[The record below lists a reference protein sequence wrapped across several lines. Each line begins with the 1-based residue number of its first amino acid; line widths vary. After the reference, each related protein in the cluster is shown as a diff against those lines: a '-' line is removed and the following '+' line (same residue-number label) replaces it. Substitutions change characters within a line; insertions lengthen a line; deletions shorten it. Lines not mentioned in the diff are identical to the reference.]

1 MSEIGNVVIAGAGPV
16 GLVCALALAKQG
28 IDVTV
33 LEMEADLIL
42 DQRAGSIQPTT
53 VEMLNALGLSDEFI
67 ERGLVAPTYH
77 FRDRETGKIV
87 AEFDYGV
94 LKEETP
100 YPFVLQYEQYKV
112 TRDIHAKH
120 GDRDFKVL
128 FSRRVAAVG
137 QTADQV
143 TVTTEGP
150 HGIETFSCAYLIGA
164 DGSHSVVRKS
174 QNIAFEGFT
183 YPERFVKIATFY
195 DFEEAFPDL
204 CPRTYFSDPLEWCN
218 LFKVKGERPDG
229 IWRTVFPSRQG
240 ETDEEALSPDGL
252 EARMQR
258 FFPRKD
264 RYEIDNCA
272 IYSVSQRVASTFVR
286 GRVVLAGDAAHVNNP
301 IGGLG
306 LNSGIHDAMNLCEKL
321 GRVLRRDA
329 PNSLLGQYDRQRR
342 KAALD
347 FVQEQTIRNKKLLE
361 EQNPEVRRK
370 NFDDLRRTAETPDLA
385 RAFLRRSA
393 LFESLKAT
401 AGIE

>member
-1 MSEIGNVVIAGAGPV
+1 MSNPDGVVIAGSGPV

-33 LEMEADLIL
+33 LEMEDDLIL

-53 VEMLNALGLSDEFI
+53 VEMLETLGLADEFI
-67 ERGLVAPTYH
+67 ARGLVVPTYH
-77 FRDRETGKIV
+77 FRDRETGKVV
-87 AEFDYGV
+87 AEFDYAV
-94 LKEETP
+94 LSEETR

-128 FSRRVAAVG
+128 FSRRVTAVE
-137 QTADQV
+137 QDSDRV
-143 TVTTEGP
+143 TVTAEGP
-150 HGIETFSCAYLIGA
+150 CGIEQFVGAYLIGA

-174 QNIAFEGFT
+174 QGIAFEGFT

-218 LFKVKGERPDG
+218 LFKVKGEHPRG

-240 ETDEEALSPDGL
+240 ETEEEVLSPAGL

-258 FFPRKD
+258 FFPRTEK
-264 RYEIDNCA
+264 YEIDNCA
-272 IYSVSQRVASTFVR
+272 IYSVSQRVAATFAH
-286 GRVVLAGDAAHVNNP
+286 GRVLLAGDAAHVNNP

-321 GRVLRRDA
+321 GRVVRGEALA
-329 PNSLLGQYDRQRR
+329 SLLDQYDRQRR

-361 EQNPEVRRK
+361 ERDPDVRRK
-370 NFDDLRRTAETPDLA
+370 NFDNLRRTAETPALA

-401 AGIE
+401 AQVE

>member
-1 MSEIGNVVIAGAGPV
+1 MSRTGNVVIAGAGPV

-28 IDVTV
+28 IDVTL

-53 VEMLNALGLSDEFI
+53 IEMLNELGLADEFI

-77 FRDRETGKIV
+77 FRDRETGGVV

-112 TRDIHAKH
+112 TRDIYAKH
-120 GDRDFKVL
+120 GERDFKVF
-128 FSRRVAAVG
+128 FSRRVVG
-137 QTADQV
+137 VDQDDGQV
-143 TVTTEGP
+143 TVTAEGP
-150 HGIETFSCAYLIGA
+150 FGTEQFTCAYLIGA

-174 QNIAFEGFT
+174 QGIAFEGFT
-183 YPERFVKIATFY
+183 YPERFVKIASFY

-218 LFKVKGERPDG
+218 LFKVKGERPQG

-240 ETDEEALSPDGL
+240 ESEEEALSPQGV

-258 FFPRKD
+258 FFPKQGKYD
-264 RYEIDNCA
+264 IDNCA
-272 IYSVSQRVASTFVR
+272 IYSVSQRVAGTFVH
-286 GRVVLAGDAAHVNNP
+286 GRILLAGDAAHVNNP

-321 GRVLRRDA
+321 GRVMRGEA
-329 PNSLLGQYDRQRR
+329 PQKLLDQYDRQRR
-342 KAALD
+342 KAAHD

-361 EQNPEVRRK
+361 ERDPEIRHR
-370 NFDDLRRTAETPDLA
+370 NFDNLRRTADTPDLA

-401 AGIE
+401 AEVE

>member
-1 MSEIGNVVIAGAGPV
+1 MKDSGGVVIAGAGPV
-16 GLVCALALAKQG
+16 GLVCALALARQG
-28 IDVTV
+28 IEVTV
-33 LEMEADLIL
+33 LETEADLIL

-53 VEMLNALGLSDEFI
+53 VEMLEKLGLADEFI
-67 ERGLVAPTYH
+67 ARGLVAPTYH
-77 FRDRETGKIV
+77 FRDRETGKVV
-87 AEFDYGV
+87 AEFDYAV
-94 LKEETP
+94 LEQETP

-112 TRDIHAKH
+112 TRDIYAKH

-128 FSRRVAAVG
+128 FSRKVTAVE
-137 QTADQV
+137 QDASQV

-150 HGIETFSCAYLIGA
+150 NGVERFAGSYVIGA
-164 DGSHSVVRKS
+164 DGSHSIVRKS
-174 QNIAFEGFT
+174 QEIAFEGFT

-218 LFKVKGERPDG
+218 LFKVKGERPQG

-240 ETDEEALSPDGL
+240 ETEEEALSPKGL

-258 FFPRKD
+258 FFPRSEK
-264 RYEIDNCA
+264 YEIDNCA
-272 IYSVSQRVASTFVR
+272 IYSVSQRVASTFVL
-286 GRVVLAGDAAHVNNP
+286 GRVLLAGDAAHVNNP

-306 LNSGIHDAMNLCEKL
+306 LNSGIHDAVNLCEKL
-321 GRVLRRDA
+321 GRVLRDEA
-329 PNSLLGQYDRQRR
+329 PASLLDQYDRQRR

-361 EQNPEVRRK
+361 ERDPAIRQK
-370 NFDDLRRTAETPDLA
+370 NFDNLRRTAETPELA

-401 AGIE
+401 AQVE

>member
-1 MSEIGNVVIAGAGPV
+1 MGGIGNVVIAGAGPV

-28 IDVTV
+28 IDVTL
-33 LEMEADLIL
+33 LETEGDLIL

-53 VEMLNALGLSDEFI
+53 IEMLNTLGLADEFI

-77 FRDRETGKIV
+77 FRDRETGSVV
-87 AEFDYGV
+87 AEFDYDV
-94 LKEETP
+94 LKDETA

-112 TRDIHAKH
+112 TRDIYAKH
-120 GDRDFKVL
+120 GQSDFKVL
-128 FSRRVAAVG
+128 FSRRVTGVDQDG
-137 QTADQV
+137 DQV
-143 TVTTEGP
+143 TVIAEGP
-150 HGIETFSCAYLIGA
+150 HGNERFTCAYLIGA

-174 QNIAFEGFT
+174 QGIAFEGFT

-218 LFKVKGERPDG
+218 LFKVKGERPEG

-240 ETDEEALSPDGL
+240 ETEEEALSPGGI

-258 FFPRKD
+258 FFPKEGK
-264 RYEIDNCA
+264 YEIDNCA
-272 IYSVSQRVASTFVR
+272 IYSVSQRVAAAFVH
-286 GRVVLAGDAAHVNNP
+286 GRVLLAGDAAHVNNP

-321 GRVLRRDA
+321 GRVLRGEA
-329 PNSLLGQYDRQRR
+329 PQSLLGQYDRQRR
-342 KAALD
+342 KAAHD

-361 EQNPEVRRK
+361 ERNPEVRHR
-370 NFDDLRRTAETPDLA
+370 NFDNLRRTAETPELA

-401 AGIE
+401 AEVE